1 MYIGRDVH
9 GNASISR
16 RGKLAGRRVKSA
28 HVNYY
33 QNEQEQLACII
44 EVLGLPDKY
53 LVDRSSRRKLFFGKL
68 TISSSKGNLIP
79 GIDSTGAP
87 RPVVNSKGRRRK
99 PASKTLAQVIKSD
112 DEQFLDFISKCLI
125 YDPDRR

>member
-68 TISSSKGNLIP
+68 TISSSKGHLIP
-79 GIDSTGAP
+79 GVDSTGAP